1 MNTYN
6 VITLFPNLIEEWKNI
21 GIVRQAIKN
30 QLVNIETTNLREF
43 GIGEYKQVD
52 DAPYGGGPGMVL
64 MPEPLDNAIN
74 SSNSEVNVFLTPSGE
89 QLDETLLT
97 KLLSF
102 KSINLIAGRY
112 EGFDQ
117 RILDIHA
124 DYKVSIGHTVISG
137 GEVPAMYLLEA
148 LIRRIPGVLGNPD
161 SLSKSQLDEIKNN
174 KSINYLGHIDISKE
188 LHNYDVNL
196 VMSKYEGSSRILLES
211 LYIGLICISNNIPG
225 TTVLSSKFSNSFF
238 VNDNNIQEFKRNL
251 NEIINNDAFLD
262 STQNEYFGNGADYN
276 RKLINENYT
285 SIKIAAAYNKIYQY
299 LRGEIESY
307 RSEFV

>member
-30 QLVNIETTNLREF
+30 QLVNIQTTNLREF

-74 SSNSEVNVFLTPSGE
+74 SSNAEVNVFLTPSGE
-89 QLDETLLT
+89 QLDETLLI

-102 KSINLIAGRY
+102 NSINLIAGRY

-124 DYKVSIGHTVISG
+124 DYKISVGHAVISG
-137 GEVPAMYLLEA
+137 GEVPAMYILEA

-161 SLSKSQLDEIKNN
+161 SLKFETFTDNKYDFPVYTRPETFNDLSVPEVLLSGNHKDIEEWKKNN
-174 KSINYLGHIDISKE
+174 LKDI
-188 LHNYDVNL
+188 
-196 VMSKYEGSSRILLES
+196 
-211 LYIGLICISNNIPG
+211 
-225 TTVLSSKFSNSFF
+225 
-238 VNDNNIQEFKRNL
+238 
-251 NEIINNDAFLD
+251 
-262 STQNEYFGNGADYN
+262 
-276 RKLINENYT
+276 
-285 SIKIAAAYNKIYQY
+285 
-299 LRGEIESY
+299 
-307 RSEFV
+307 

>member
-30 QLVNIETTNLREF
+30 QLVNIQTTNLREF

-64 MPEPLDNAIN
+64 MPEPLDNAIK
-74 SSNSEVNVFLTPSGE
+74 SSNSDVNVFLTPSGE
-89 QLDETLLT
+89 QLDETLLI

-137 GEVPAMYLLEA
+137 GEVPAMYMLEA

-161 SLSKSQLDEIKNN
+161 SLKNETFNDNKYDFPVYTRPETFKNLSVPEVLLSGNHKDIEEWKKNN
-174 KSINYLGHIDISKE
+174 LKDI
-188 LHNYDVNL
+188 
-196 VMSKYEGSSRILLES
+196 
-211 LYIGLICISNNIPG
+211 
-225 TTVLSSKFSNSFF
+225 
-238 VNDNNIQEFKRNL
+238 
-251 NEIINNDAFLD
+251 
-262 STQNEYFGNGADYN
+262 
-276 RKLINENYT
+276 
-285 SIKIAAAYNKIYQY
+285 
-299 LRGEIESY
+299 
-307 RSEFV
+307 

>member
-6 VITLFPNLIEEWKNI
+6 VITLFPNLIDEWKNI

-30 QLVNIETTNLREF
+30 QLVNIQTTNLREF

-89 QLDETLLT
+89 QLDETLLI

-124 DYKVSIGHTVISG
+124 DYKVSVGHTVISG

-148 LIRRIPGVLGNPD
+148 LIRRIPGVLGNSE
-161 SLSKSQLDEIKNN
+161 SLKYETFNNNKYDFPVYTRPEIFNDLSVPEVLLSGNHKDIEEWKKNN
-174 KSINYLGHIDISKE
+174 LKDI
-188 LHNYDVNL
+188 
-196 VMSKYEGSSRILLES
+196 
-211 LYIGLICISNNIPG
+211 
-225 TTVLSSKFSNSFF
+225 
-238 VNDNNIQEFKRNL
+238 
-251 NEIINNDAFLD
+251 
-262 STQNEYFGNGADYN
+262 
-276 RKLINENYT
+276 
-285 SIKIAAAYNKIYQY
+285 
-299 LRGEIESY
+299 
-307 RSEFV
+307 

>member
-6 VITLFPNLIEEWKNI
+6 VITLFPKLIEEWKNI

-30 QLVNIETTNLREF
+30 QLVNIQTTNLRDF

-74 SSNSEVNVFLTPSGE
+74 SSNAEVNVFLTPSGE
-89 QLDETLLT
+89 QLDETLLI

-102 KSINLIAGRY
+102 NSINLIAGRY

-124 DYKVSIGHTVISG
+124 DYKISVGHAVISG
-137 GEVPAMYLLEA
+137 GEIPAMYILEA

-161 SLSKSQLDEIKNN
+161 SLKFETFTDNKYDFPVYTRPETFNDLSVPEVLLSGNHKDIEEWKKNN
-174 KSINYLGHIDISKE
+174 LKDI
-188 LHNYDVNL
+188 
-196 VMSKYEGSSRILLES
+196 
-211 LYIGLICISNNIPG
+211 
-225 TTVLSSKFSNSFF
+225 
-238 VNDNNIQEFKRNL
+238 
-251 NEIINNDAFLD
+251 
-262 STQNEYFGNGADYN
+262 
-276 RKLINENYT
+276 
-285 SIKIAAAYNKIYQY
+285 
-299 LRGEIESY
+299 
-307 RSEFV
+307 

>member
-30 QLVNIETTNLREF
+30 QLVNIQTTNLRDF

-74 SSNSEVNVFLTPSGE
+74 SSNAEVNVFLTPSGE
-89 QLDETLLT
+89 QLDETLLIN
-97 KLLSF
+97 LLSF
-102 KSINLIAGRY
+102 NSINLIAGRY

-124 DYKVSIGHTVISG
+124 DYKISVGHAVISG
-137 GEVPAMYLLEA
+137 GEVPAMYILEA

-161 SLSKSQLDEIKNN
+161 SLKFETFTDNKYDFPVYTRPETFNDLSVPEVLLSGNHKDIEEWKKNN
-174 KSINYLGHIDISKE
+174 LKDI
-188 LHNYDVNL
+188 
-196 VMSKYEGSSRILLES
+196 
-211 LYIGLICISNNIPG
+211 
-225 TTVLSSKFSNSFF
+225 
-238 VNDNNIQEFKRNL
+238 
-251 NEIINNDAFLD
+251 
-262 STQNEYFGNGADYN
+262 
-276 RKLINENYT
+276 
-285 SIKIAAAYNKIYQY
+285 
-299 LRGEIESY
+299 
-307 RSEFV
+307 

>member
-1 MNTYN
+1 MNIYN

-30 QLVNIETTNLREF
+30 QLVNIQTTNLRDF

-74 SSNSEVNVFLTPSGE
+74 SSNAEVNVFLTPSGE
-89 QLDETLLT
+89 QLDETLLI

-102 KSINLIAGRY
+102 NSINLIAGRY

-124 DYKVSIGHTVISG
+124 DYKISVGHAVISG
-137 GEVPAMYLLEA
+137 GEVPAMYILEA

-161 SLSKSQLDEIKNN
+161 SLKFETFTDNKYDFPVYTRPETFNDLSVPEVLLSGNHKDIEEWKKNN
-174 KSINYLGHIDISKE
+174 LKDI
-188 LHNYDVNL
+188 
-196 VMSKYEGSSRILLES
+196 
-211 LYIGLICISNNIPG
+211 
-225 TTVLSSKFSNSFF
+225 
-238 VNDNNIQEFKRNL
+238 
-251 NEIINNDAFLD
+251 
-262 STQNEYFGNGADYN
+262 
-276 RKLINENYT
+276 
-285 SIKIAAAYNKIYQY
+285 
-299 LRGEIESY
+299 
-307 RSEFV
+307 

>member
-30 QLVNIETTNLREF
+30 QLVNIQTTNLREF

-89 QLDETLLT
+89 QLDETLLI

-117 RILDIHA
+117 RILDMHA

-137 GEVPAMYLLEA
+137 GEVPAMYMLEA

-161 SLSKSQLDEIKNN
+161 SLKHETFNDNKYDFPVYTRPETFKNKSVPEVLLSGNHKDIEEWKKNN
-174 KSINYLGHIDISKE
+174 LKDI
-188 LHNYDVNL
+188 
-196 VMSKYEGSSRILLES
+196 
-211 LYIGLICISNNIPG
+211 
-225 TTVLSSKFSNSFF
+225 
-238 VNDNNIQEFKRNL
+238 
-251 NEIINNDAFLD
+251 
-262 STQNEYFGNGADYN
+262 
-276 RKLINENYT
+276 
-285 SIKIAAAYNKIYQY
+285 
-299 LRGEIESY
+299 
-307 RSEFV
+307 

>member
-30 QLVNIETTNLREF
+30 QLVNIQTTNLREF

-74 SSNSEVNVFLTPSGE
+74 SSNSEINVFLTPSGE
-89 QLDETLLT
+89 QLDETLLI

-137 GEVPAMYLLEA
+137 GEVPAMYMLEA

-161 SLSKSQLDEIKNN
+161 SLKNETFNDNKYDFPVYTRPETFKNLSVPEVLLSGNHKDIEEWKKNN
-174 KSINYLGHIDISKE
+174 LKDI
-188 LHNYDVNL
+188 
-196 VMSKYEGSSRILLES
+196 
-211 LYIGLICISNNIPG
+211 
-225 TTVLSSKFSNSFF
+225 
-238 VNDNNIQEFKRNL
+238 
-251 NEIINNDAFLD
+251 
-262 STQNEYFGNGADYN
+262 
-276 RKLINENYT
+276 
-285 SIKIAAAYNKIYQY
+285 
-299 LRGEIESY
+299 
-307 RSEFV
+307 

>member
-1 MNTYN
+1 MNIYN

-30 QLVNIETTNLREF
+30 QLVNIQTTNLRDF

-89 QLDETLLT
+89 QLDETLLI

-124 DYKVSIGHTVISG
+124 DYKISVGHAVISG
-137 GEVPAMYLLEA
+137 GEVPAMYILEA

-161 SLSKSQLDEIKNN
+161 SLKFETFTDNKYDFPVYTRPETFNDLSVPEVLLSGNHKDIEEWKKNN
-174 KSINYLGHIDISKE
+174 LKDI
-188 LHNYDVNL
+188 
-196 VMSKYEGSSRILLES
+196 
-211 LYIGLICISNNIPG
+211 
-225 TTVLSSKFSNSFF
+225 
-238 VNDNNIQEFKRNL
+238 
-251 NEIINNDAFLD
+251 
-262 STQNEYFGNGADYN
+262 
-276 RKLINENYT
+276 
-285 SIKIAAAYNKIYQY
+285 
-299 LRGEIESY
+299 
-307 RSEFV
+307 

>member
-6 VITLFPNLIEEWKNI
+6 VISLFPNLIEEWKNI

-30 QLVNIETTNLREF
+30 QLVNIQTTNLREF

-89 QLDETLLT
+89 QLDETLLI

-102 KSINLIAGRY
+102 NSINLIAGRY

-124 DYKVSIGHTVISG
+124 DYKISVGHAVISG
-137 GEVPAMYLLEA
+137 GEVPAMYILEA

-161 SLSKSQLDEIKNN
+161 SLKFETFTDNKYDFPVYTRPETFNDLSVPEVLLSGNHKDIEEWKKNN
-174 KSINYLGHIDISKE
+174 LKDI
-188 LHNYDVNL
+188 
-196 VMSKYEGSSRILLES
+196 
-211 LYIGLICISNNIPG
+211 
-225 TTVLSSKFSNSFF
+225 
-238 VNDNNIQEFKRNL
+238 
-251 NEIINNDAFLD
+251 
-262 STQNEYFGNGADYN
+262 
-276 RKLINENYT
+276 
-285 SIKIAAAYNKIYQY
+285 
-299 LRGEIESY
+299 
-307 RSEFV
+307 

>member
-1 MNTYN
+1 MNIYN

-30 QLVNIETTNLREF
+30 QLVNIQTTNLRDF

-74 SSNSEVNVFLTPSGE
+74 SSNADVNVFLTPSGE
-89 QLDETLLT
+89 QLDETLLI

-102 KSINLIAGRY
+102 NSINLIAGRY

-124 DYKVSIGHTVISG
+124 DYKISVGHAVISG
-137 GEVPAMYLLEA
+137 GEVPAMYILEA

-161 SLSKSQLDEIKNN
+161 SLKFETFTNNKYDFPVYTRPETFNDLSVPEVLLSGNHKDIEEWKKNN
-174 KSINYLGHIDISKE
+174 LKDI
-188 LHNYDVNL
+188 
-196 VMSKYEGSSRILLES
+196 
-211 LYIGLICISNNIPG
+211 
-225 TTVLSSKFSNSFF
+225 
-238 VNDNNIQEFKRNL
+238 
-251 NEIINNDAFLD
+251 
-262 STQNEYFGNGADYN
+262 
-276 RKLINENYT
+276 
-285 SIKIAAAYNKIYQY
+285 
-299 LRGEIESY
+299 
-307 RSEFV
+307 

>member
-30 QLVNIETTNLREF
+30 QLVNIQTTNLRDF

-64 MPEPLDNAIN
+64 MPEPWDNAIN
-74 SSNSEVNVFLTPSGE
+74 SSNAEVNVFLTPSGE
-89 QLDETLLT
+89 QLDETLLI

-102 KSINLIAGRY
+102 NSINLIAGRY

-124 DYKVSIGHTVISG
+124 DYKISVGHAVISG
-137 GEVPAMYLLEA
+137 GEIPAMYILEA

-161 SLSKSQLDEIKNN
+161 SLKFETFTDNKYDFPVYTRPETFNDLSVPEVLLSGNHKDIEEWKKNN
-174 KSINYLGHIDISKE
+174 LKDI
-188 LHNYDVNL
+188 
-196 VMSKYEGSSRILLES
+196 
-211 LYIGLICISNNIPG
+211 
-225 TTVLSSKFSNSFF
+225 
-238 VNDNNIQEFKRNL
+238 
-251 NEIINNDAFLD
+251 
-262 STQNEYFGNGADYN
+262 
-276 RKLINENYT
+276 
-285 SIKIAAAYNKIYQY
+285 
-299 LRGEIESY
+299 
-307 RSEFV
+307 